1 MKITAFNQIHKDLG
15 AKMVPYAGFEMPV
28 QYAGVN
34 QEHLIVRNGVGV
46 FDVSHMGQFFI
57 KGPEALELL
66 QYIGSNDASK
76 VKIGQAQYTC
86 LTNEKGG
93 IVDDLIIYRMS
104 EDEWM
109 LVVNA
114 SNIDKDWEWINKHNK
129 FEVEIENRS
138 DQLSLLA
145 IQGPKAIEAMQSLT
159 DVNLAEIPFYN
170 FKVAEFAGAKDV
182 IISATGYT
190 GSGGF
195 EIYFDNQY
203 AEMMWEK
210 VMEAGKDFGI
220 EPCGLAARDTLRL
233 EKGFC
238 LYGNEIN
245 ENISPLEAGLGW
257 ITKLNKEFIGKDVIA
272 QQKENG
278 IEKKLIGFKLIERGI
293 PRQDYKILDENE
305 NEIGVVTSGTQSPV
319 LKEGIGMGYVK
330 TDLAEVGI
338 QILIQVRNKTIKA
351 EIVKTPFV

>member
-34 QEHLIVRNGVGV
+34 QEHLVVRNGVGV

-76 VKIGQAQYTC
+76 VKVGQAQYTC

-114 SNIDKDWEWINKHNK
+114 SNIDKDWEWINKYNK
-129 FEVEIENRS
+129 FDVEIENRS

-159 DVNLAEIPFYN
+159 DENLAEIPFYN

-203 AEMMWEK
+203 AELMWEK

-257 ITKLNKEFIGKDVIA
+257 ITKLNKDFIGKDVIA

-278 IEKKLIGFKLIERGI
+278 IEKKLIGFKLIERGV

-330 TDLAEVGI
+330 TDLAEVGN

-351 EIVKTPFV
+351 EIVKTPFI

>member
-104 EDEWM
+104 QDEWM

-129 FEVEIENRS
+129 FEVKIENRS

>member
-34 QEHLIVRNGVGV
+34 QEHLVVRNGVGV

-76 VKIGQAQYTC
+76 VKVGQAQYTC

-129 FEVEIENRS
+129 FDVEIENRS

-145 IQGPKAIEAMQSLT
+145 IQGPKAIEAMQYLT
-159 DVNLAEIPFYN
+159 DENLAEIPFYN
-170 FKVAEFAGAKDV
+170 FIVAEFAGA
-182 IISATGYT
+182 
-190 GSGGF
+190 
-195 EIYFDNQY
+195 
-203 AEMMWEK
+203 
-210 VMEAGKDFGI
+210 
-220 EPCGLAARDTLRL
+220 
-233 EKGFC
+233 
-238 LYGNEIN
+238 
-245 ENISPLEAGLGW
+245 
-257 ITKLNKEFIGKDVIA
+257 
-272 QQKENG
+272 
-278 IEKKLIGFKLIERGI
+278 
-293 PRQDYKILDENE
+293 
-305 NEIGVVTSGTQSPV
+305 
-319 LKEGIGMGYVK
+319 
-330 TDLAEVGI
+330 
-338 QILIQVRNKTIKA
+338 
-351 EIVKTPFV
+351 